1 MKHLFL
7 VCPDPGHFDLSLPI
21 QVEMFCD
28 YSEVI
33 WENDLTEN
41 ILRSKTPGVVVIQ
54 SGQFPSLGANH
65 DPSGNETSTILKET
79 TQSLCILECFTKS

>member
-7 VCPDPGHFDLSLPI
+7 ICPDPGHFDLSLPI

-33 WENDLTEN
+33 
-41 ILRSKTPGVVVIQ
+41 
-54 SGQFPSLGANH
+54 
-65 DPSGNETSTILKET
+65 
-79 TQSLCILECFTKS
+79 